1 MLLSRLNHRFP
12 GLTGIVRMQMN
23 LLHSFRSNLQGG
35 KNTVG
40 ISEFEHDGFRA
51 QQMVDRK

>member
-1 MLLSRLNHRFP
+1 MLLSRLDHRFP

-40 ISEFEHDGFRA
+40 ISEFEHDGFSE
-51 QQMVDRK
+51 